1 MEKLEVLGKLVQA
14 QVTGLQ
20 LPQRRSLFILG
31 GSGGFLT
38 WICSEDLKDL
48 PGM

>member
-31 GSGGFLT
+31 GSGGF